1 MIDEK
6 KLEAKYKYLLMTEA
20 GKNFNVIDFSMD
32 FAYNTTG
39 GDLINEYEVN
49 LKFDYN
55 GAIDADLENFFS
67 DVRKPLSEL
76 YNIVSKILIT
86 RDGKIRVGS
95 EIVDDYIVHGP
106 MLWDMDYQYD
116 TKHIMNVSFKIDY
129 AL

>member
-49 LKFDYN
+49 FKFDYN
-55 GAIDADLENFFS
+55 GRIDADLENFFS

-95 EIVDDYIVHGP
+95 EIEEDYIVHGP

-129 AL
+129 AV

>member
-49 LKFDYN
+49 LKFDY
-55 GAIDADLENFFS
+55 
-67 DVRKPLSEL
+67 K
-76 YNIVSKILIT
+76 
-86 RDGKIRVGS
+86 
-95 EIVDDYIVHGP
+95 
-106 MLWDMDYQYD
+106 
-116 TKHIMNVSFKIDY
+116 
-129 AL
+129 